1 MTAAGSPPPRSSES
15 VFDAAAKA
23 LQSEAVVRHPRL
35 REAVA
40 LVEARRFGA
49 ATAILQDFRKA
60 HPRSAE
66 ALHILAEIAEEEGR
80 PGDALAL
87 FAECVA
93 LAPDFNLA
101 RHGYARALL
110 DAKRP
115 DAALTEAR
123 ELLRRD
129 PKQPLFLQLEAM
141 ALEYLQNH
149 AASAEVWRR
158 LIEAWPMQAELWT
171 HYARVLRGMG
181 ERGDCIA
188 AYRKAIACAPSY
200 GLAWQGLADLK
211 TFRFATTDV
220 EQMERQLACA
230 DLPAPDRIAL
240 LFALGK
246 AYADLQR
253 YDKSFASFA
262 RGNALEHL
270 GRVYDASALTGHV
283 ARCKHL
289 FTAEFFDARAQFGC
303 ASTDPVFIVGMP
315 RAGSTL
321 VEQIIASH
329 SQIEGTTEL
338 PIVSRMAHELAKQ
351 HGAAFYSDLLTM
363 LDAAELKRSGEAYLE
378 AVRSRRKHGKLFFT
392 DKMGG
397 NFFHIGLIHLMLPNA
412 RIVDVRRHP
421 LACGVSNFIQMFADE
436 MKNASRLSDI
446 GQHYRDYVELMA
458 HFERARPG
466 KVLRVFYEELVSN
479 PEAEIRRLLAFI
491 GVPFEEACLAFHET
505 RRVLTTASSEQVRQP
520 LYRDALEYW
529 RNYDPWLGPLKAAL
543 GPVLDAYPEVPA
555 FD

>member
-1 MTAAGSPPPRSSES
+1 VHQQNESSGS
-15 VFDAAAKA
+15 VFDAAAEA
-23 LQSEAVVRHPRL
+23 LQSEVAVRHPRL
-35 REAVA
+35 REALA
-40 LVEARRFGA
+40 LVEARKFGG
-49 ATAILQDFRKA
+49 ATAVLQEFRKA

-66 ALHILAEIAEEEGR
+66 ALLILAEIAEEEGR
-80 PGDALAL
+80 LGDAMAL
-87 FAECVA
+87 FAECIA

-115 DAALTEAR
+115 DAALAEAR
-123 ELLRRD
+123 ELLRRN
-129 PKQPLFLQLEAM
+129 PKQPLFLQIEAM
-141 ALEYLQNH
+141 ALEYLHDH
-149 AASAEVWRR
+149 AAAAAVWRR
-158 LIEAWPMQAELWT
+158 LIEAWPDQAELWT

-181 ERGDCIA
+181 AREDCIA
-188 AYRKAIACAPSY
+188 AYRKALACDPSY
-200 GLAWQGLADLK
+200 SLAWQGLADLK
-211 TFRFATTDV
+211 TFRFTAAEV
-220 EQMERQLACA
+220 EQMERQLARA

-246 AYADLQR
+246 AYADIER
-253 YDKSFASFA
+253 YDKSFASYA

-270 GRVYDASALTGHV
+270 GRAYDASLLTGHV

-289 FTAEFFDARAQFGC
+289 FTAGFFDARAGFGC
-303 ASTDPVFIVGMP
+303 QSADPVFIVGMP

-321 VEQIIASH
+321 VEQILASH

-351 HGAAFYSDLLTM
+351 HGAAFYSDLLTT
-363 LDAAELKRSGEAYLE
+363 LDGPALKRAGETYLE
-378 AVRSRRKHGKLFFT
+378 AAGPHRKHGKPLFT

-421 LACGVSNFIQMFADE
+421 LACGVSNFVQMFADE

-466 KVLRVFYEELVSN
+466 KLLRVFYEDLVLN
-479 PEAEIRRLLAFI
+479 PEAEIRRLLAFL

-505 RRVLTTASSEQVRQP
+505 KRVLTTASSEQVRQP

-529 RNYDPWLGPLKAAL
+529 RNYEPWLGPLKAAL
-543 GPVLDAYPEVPA
+543 GPVLDAYPDVPA

>member
-1 MTAAGSPPPRSSES
+1 MTAAVSPPPQSSES
-15 VFDAAAKA
+15 DFDVAADA
-23 LQSEAVVRHPRL
+23 LQLEAAVRHPRL

-40 LVEARRFGA
+40 LVKERKFGA
-49 ATAILQDFRKA
+49 AVTILQEFRKA
-60 HPRSAE
+60 HPRSPE
-66 ALHILAEIAEEEGR
+66 ALQILAEIAEEQGR
-80 PGDALAL
+80 LGDALAL
-87 FAECVA
+87 FADCVA

-101 RHGYARALL
+101 RYSYASALI

-115 DAALTEAR
+115 EAALTQAR
-123 ELLRRD
+123 ELVRRD
-129 PKQPLFLQLEAM
+129 PKQPLFLEIEAL
-141 ALEYLQNH
+141 ALEYLHNH
-149 AASAEVWRR
+149 AAAAEVWRR

-181 ERGDCIA
+181 AREDCIA
-188 AYRKAIACAPSY
+188 AYRKALACAPSH

-211 TFRFATTDV
+211 TFRFTGTDA
-220 EQMERQLACA
+220 EQMERQLARA
-230 DLPAPDRIAL
+230 DLPTPDRIAL

-253 YDKSFASFA
+253 YDKSFASYA
-262 RGNALEHL
+262 KGNALEHL
-270 GRVYDASALTGHV
+270 GRVYDANALTAHV

-289 FTAEFFDARAQFGC
+289 FTAEFFDTRSEFGC
-303 ASTDPVFIVGMP
+303 TIADPIFIVGMP

-351 HGAAFYSDLLTM
+351 HGAAFYSDLLTT
-363 LDAAELKRSGEAYLE
+363 LDAAELKRAGEAYLE
-378 AVRSRRKHGKLFFT
+378 AARPRRKHGKPFFT

-397 NFFHIGLIHLMLPNA
+397 NFFYIGLIHLMLPNA

-421 LACGVSNFIQMFADE
+421 LACGVSNFVQMFADE

-466 KVLRVFYEELVSN
+466 KVLRVFYEELVLN

-505 RRVLTTASSEQVRQP
+505 KRVLTTASSEQVRQP

-529 RNYDPWLGPLKAAL
+529 RNYEPWLGPLKAAL